1 LIIPAGA
8 GPDTG
13 GLSPVCADH
22 RRGMNVGLF
31 EKLMQ
36 RSVGLGTNTGAVFLV
51 VIMFIICSNVVFR
64 IFGSVIPG
72 TYELVEIMVVVVAG
86 FALGDTEFHHRQ
98 TNVDMVVVH
107 LPKRVRLW
115 IENACNLVSWVYWV
129 LIAWASTYL
138 LIDKAARGETTDILK
153 ISVIPFRAVWVLG
166 LILICFVII
175 YNTSKN
181 FTELGRGKS

>member
-1 LIIPAGA
+1 
-8 GPDTG
+8 
-13 GLSPVCADH
+13 
-22 RRGMNVGLF
+22 MNVGLF